1 LWLRLFRLDARQLVP
16 VLILTGSEQADRMA
30 AVVMKAKLLILRMDS
45 PSSET

>member
-1 LWLRLFRLDARQLVP
+1 VAAAFRLDARQLVGFDFDG
-16 VLILTGSEQADRMA
+16 VDEQADRMA